1 MGIILDMFA
10 VRKTKFLRREYEL
23 RCKCFHPKGRS
34 HACPIG
40 RYRSHTRTCKNPEK
54 YYCCMKVY
62 LE

>member
-10 VRKTKFLRREYEL
+10 VRKTKFLKREYEL

-40 RYRSHTRTCKNPEK
+40 RYRSHTRTCKIRRSIT
-54 YYCCMKVY
+54 VA
-62 LE
+62 